1 LRIWQSRVDADASLG
16 ETTEIISSHLDNSF
30 HGISMEN
37 YENRKRLRMDVI
49 DKLAWVISN
58 AEDRLDLLAGE
69 RVVAINKLKTHDA
82 EEIRNEMESVE
93 MVLSRTKIIKEK
105 IEKGVGNEVSN
116 TTIAWSRIKL
126 LSILCEN

>member
-1 LRIWQSRVDADASLG
+1 
-16 ETTEIISSHLDNSF
+16 
-30 HGISMEN
+30 
-37 YENRKRLRMDVI
+37 MDVI